1 MRIKSAMGLLVAAIS
16 IGAMLSCVSSSSG
29 GATGTGF
36 VWIATEGDQQVRA
49 FNINSSSGSVSQV
62 GSARATGVSP
72 VALAL
77 TPDGKSLFLANS
89 SDGTVTSYAVAS
101 DGSLGTGTSTQT
113 STPCTL
119 PPPPCPGEPPPPS
132 CGALPSLVRERL
144 IFAILPA
151 VVPAEL
157 SRLMLS
163 AAQA

>member
-77 TPDGKSLFLANS
+77 TPDGKSLSRQQFRRDSYQLCGSQRWLAWHRDLNA
-89 SDGTVTSYAVAS
+89 DLYAMHSPA
-101 DGSLGTGTSTQT
+101 T
-113 STPCTL
+113 TL
-119 PPPPCPGEPPPPS
+119 PGRASSPQLWCIAGRA
-132 CGALPSLVRERL
+132 CD
-144 IFAILPA
+144 
-151 VVPAEL
+151 
-157 SRLMLS
+157 
-163 AAQA
+163 